1 MMDNSIEAD
10 LKKVITW
17 QYDNATN
24 LVALIMSME
33 EFFSESTQK
42 FWDDWPADVANID
55 TANDFGL
62 SVWGM
67 LVGVKRFILEDGQGG
82 GTPISSELYRRI
94 IKAKV
99 KLLDGNASMK
109 DYCDFVYEIFGGGV
123 APVDG
128 LDMSLTFTDNGL
140 TGEESLLF
148 AQHMD
153 ELVVYPAG
161 VRDNAVSDSLVFGF
175 DGQQKVTQSDPDLG
189 GLDESSFVWRTY

>member
-42 FWDDWPADVANID
+42 FWDDWPTDVANID

-109 DYCDFVYEIFGGGV
+109 DYCDFVYAIFGGGV

-140 TGEESLLF
+140 TGEEALLF

-153 ELVVYPAG
+153 EIVVYPAG

-175 DGQQKVTQSDPDLG
+175 DGQQKVTQSDPNLG

>member
-1 MMDNSIEAD
+1 MDNSIEAD

-24 LVALIMSME
+24 LVALILSME

-42 FWDDWPADVANID
+42 FWDDWPTDVANID

-99 KLLDGNASMK
+99 KLLD
-109 DYCDFVYEIFGGGV
+109 EIGRAHV
-123 APVDG
+123 
-128 LDMSLTFTDNGL
+128 
-140 TGEESLLF
+140 
-148 AQHMD
+148 
-153 ELVVYPAG
+153 
-161 VRDNAVSDSLVFGF
+161 
-175 DGQQKVTQSDPDLG
+175 
-189 GLDESSFVWRTY
+189 

>member
-1 MMDNSIEAD
+1 MDNSIEAD

-82 GTPISSELYRRI
+82 GTPISSELYRKI

-109 DYCDFVYEIFGGGV
+109 DYCDFVYAIFGGGV

-153 ELVVYPAG
+153 EIVVYPAG

-175 DGQQKVTQSDPDLG
+175 DGQQKVAQSDPNLG